1 MKDEEKIIRICSHIE
16 KINGKLKEED
26 ELYNQ
31 LISLNKDNIKKVENE
46 INELKAKINNSIY
59 LEKDEDLISIIF
71 KEKEK
76 EISFSVLCKNTDLFR
91 VAFDKFKSKYNEIDE
106 DEYDFFFNQKAIE
119 LSDTLKQIGLKN
131 GDIINLVKK

>member
-1 MKDEEKIIRICSHIE
+1 MKDEEKIRRIRLHIE

-26 ELYNQ
+26 ERDNQ
-31 LISLNKDNIKKVENE
+31 KISLNKDNIKKVENE

-59 LEKDEDLISIIF
+59 LEKGEDLISIIF

-76 EISFSVLCKNTDLFR
+76 ESFSVFCKNTDLFR

-106 DEYDFFFNQKAIE
+106 DEYDIKFNQKIIE

>member
-1 MKDEEKIIRICSHIE
+1 MKDEEKIRRICSHIE

-26 ELYNQ
+26 ELDNQ

-71 KEKEK
+71 KEKK
-76 EISFSVLCKNTDLFR
+76 KKYLFLFY
-91 VAFDKFKSKYNEIDE
+91 VKILIYS
-106 DEYDFFFNQKAIE
+106 E
-119 LSDTLKQIGLKN
+119 LPL
-131 GDIINLVKK
+131 INLKVNIMK